1 MAEENIKEVIE
12 EIQSADEETLRST
25 VEKWFESTRTDGMKL
40 GAKFIS
46 AAIFGSIQKHLKK
59 KAKPSLR
66 DYQRTIDE
74 IIQII
79 SVQLTEQNDLKEEN
93 ENDGATE

>member
-1 MAEENIKEVIE
+1 M
-12 EIQSADEETLRST
+12 
-25 VEKWFESTRTDGMKL
+25 
-40 GAKFIS
+40 
-46 AAIFGSIQKHLKK
+46 
-59 KAKPSLR
+59 
-66 DYQRTIDE
+66 DE